1 MQSLYFLTIIKMT
14 KKPLTSFERKEIKF
28 LLSKKQK
35 QDFLSLIDRYLK
47 ADEYGDKGKY
57 QLMSLYYDSP
67 EKDFYREK
75 KMRLP
80 HRKKLRLR
88 RYVGENPK
96 LQTSDQVFVEIKE
109 HTEAMNYKR
118 RVVLTADE
126 AFTLLR
132 EWIMSRSIKPEDY
145 AVIKEI
151 ETLVSKYSLEPS
163 VVVSYQRQA
172 YKVDKKDG
180 GLRITFDQQVSYRIK
195 QLSLDRS
202 NDVQLLDNGMEIMEI
217 KVKGELPLW
226 TQETLKICGIEQV
239 NFSKYAY
246 ALEKG
251 ISEWLVPPIKMV
263 VSWNL
268 IHDHKSEFLLA
279 EVLN

>member
-1 MQSLYFLTIIKMT
+1 MT

-132 EWIMSRSIKPEDY
+132 E
-145 AVIKEI
+145 
-151 ETLVSKYSLEPS
+151 
-163 VVVSYQRQA
+163 
-172 YKVDKKDG
+172 
-180 GLRITFDQQVSYRIK
+180 
-195 QLSLDRS
+195 
-202 NDVQLLDNGMEIMEI
+202 
-217 KVKGELPLW
+217 
-226 TQETLKICGIEQV
+226 
-239 NFSKYAY
+239 
-246 ALEKG
+246 
-251 ISEWLVPPIKMV
+251 
-263 VSWNL
+263 
-268 IHDHKSEFLLA
+268 
-279 EVLN
+279 